1 MNCSTPSFPVHHQF
15 LELTQ
20 THVHWIGD
28 AIQPSHLC
36 YCILK
41 MRYWYILKV
50 CMKNAYKYIHYKE
63 QSQGIPW
70 SLHLWAVLCSFLSVP
85 SWSVTQLA
93 ALDPPHI
100 ERSQLLPALLVL
112 SWGQIL
118 TTSSLSATTA
128 APRLLASVPFCP
140 QRAVKSTAHTY
151 SRKIKPP
158 WQWRPQT

>member
-1 MNCSTPSFPVHHQF
+1 MHINTYITKNSHKKSLEAFTCEQFFVASFP
-15 LELTQ
+15 
-20 THVHWIGD
+20 
-28 AIQPSHLC
+28 
-36 YCILK
+36 
-41 MRYWYILKV
+41 
-50 CMKNAYKYIHYKE
+50 
-63 QSQGIPW
+63 
-70 SLHLWAVLCSFLSVP
+70 VP

-93 ALDPPHI
+93 PLDSPHI

-158 WQWRPQT
+158 